1 MSAAAEYSNAS
12 ACDEA
17 FAGGS
22 ALDSLARCWGS
33 GYVGVVVR
41 YAQSLAPALM
51 TVAGVVVLDVL
62 GQHEAYRPS

>member
-1 MSAAAEYSNAS
+1 MSTAAEYSNAS

-17 FAGGS
+17 FTDGS
-22 ALDSLARCWGS
+22 ALDSLARCWEG
-33 GYVGVVVR
+33 GYVEVVVR

-51 TVAGVVVLDVL
+51 AVAGVVVRDVL